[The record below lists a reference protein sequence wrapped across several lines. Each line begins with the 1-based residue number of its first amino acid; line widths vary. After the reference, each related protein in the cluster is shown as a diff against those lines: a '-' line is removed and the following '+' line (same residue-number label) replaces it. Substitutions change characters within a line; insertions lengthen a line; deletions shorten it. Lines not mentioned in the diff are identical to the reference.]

1 MKINGEYHWL
11 WRLVNQE
18 GEVLEGCDTERQNRK
33 AALAQQAGR
42 KFIPTVL
49 TGSAR
54 HVAFSVHA
62 KL

>member
-33 AALAQQAGR
+33 AALAQKAGG
-42 KFIPTVL
+42 KIIPAVL
-49 TGSAR
+49 SRSAPCY
-54 HVAFSVHA
+54 VFGAC
-62 KL
+62 